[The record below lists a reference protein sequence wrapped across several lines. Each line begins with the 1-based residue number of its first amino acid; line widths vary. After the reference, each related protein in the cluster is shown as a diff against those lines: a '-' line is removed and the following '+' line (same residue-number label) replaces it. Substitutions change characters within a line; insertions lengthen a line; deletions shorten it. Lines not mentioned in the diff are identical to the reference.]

1 MADSERNLQD
11 DSKPQHQY
19 ALLLVN
25 TGRGF
30 ALFLAA
36 FSLLNLI
43 GELFHPG
50 FDASGWWLDTRRVP
64 GFVSHT
70 LMLVFAAVMFEFA
83 RKPDS
88 SRFLNVLQ
96 KVVVA
101 GVLLVALRDACVFH
115 SLVTQ
120 GTITTQFAL
129 PFSLIIAALLLT
141 ILGALHIRVRGRRT
155 SNRGKAMIFATTVGC
170 TVGFP
175 LLQIHCFGWTD
186 YRRPANA
193 AVVFGCKVYASG
205 NLSAALSDRVRSAC
219 ELYHQGLVGHLVM
232 SGGPGQGDIHETDA
246 MRDFAL
252 SLGIPAGRI
261 LTDQSGL
268 STDETVANTVPLFR
282 KHGFERVLAVSH
294 FFHLPRIKLA
304 YQRAGVDVFTVPAEQ
319 KFRLPNEG
327 FMLIRETVALWAYY
341 ARPLTGL

>member
-1 MADSERNLQD
+1 MADSERSIND
-11 DSKPQHQY
+11 VPKSHGWSVS
-19 ALLLVN
+19 LLLN
-25 TGRGF
+25 TGRGL

-36 FSLLNLI
+36 FSMLNLA
-43 GELFHPG
+43 GELLHPG
-50 FDASGWWLDTRRVP
+50 FDASGWWLDTRSVP
-64 GFVSHT
+64 SSVSRT
-70 LMLVFAAVMFEFA
+70 LILVFAVLMFEFT
-83 RKPDS
+83 RRPDS
-88 SRFLNVLQ
+88 FRLVTRFQ
-96 KVVVA
+96 KLAVA
-101 GVLLVALRDACVFH
+101 GVLIVAIHDASTFY
-115 SLVTQ
+115 SLVSR

-129 PFSLIIAALLLT
+129 PFSLIVAALLLT
-141 ILGALHIRVRGRRT
+141 IFGALHIQVRGRRT
-155 SNRGKAMIFATTVGC
+155 SAPSKAMIIAMTVGC
-170 TVGFP
+170 TVAFP

-232 SGGPGQGDIHETDA
+232 SGGPGQGGIHETDA
-246 MRDFAL
+246 MRDFAV
-252 SLGIPAGRI
+252 SLGIPPDRI
-261 LTDQSGL
+261 LTDRAGL

-304 YQRAGVDVFTVPAEQ
+304 YQRAGVDVFTVPARQ

-327 FMLIRETVALWAYY
+327 FMLVRETVALWAYY

>member
-1 MADSERNLQD
+1 MADSERNLQG
-11 DSKPQHQY
+11 DSKTQHQY
-19 ALLLVN
+19 ASLLVN
-25 TGRGF
+25 IGRGF

-36 FSLLNLI
+36 FSLLNLV

-50 FDASGWWLDTRRVP
+50 FDASGWWLDTRSVP
-64 GFVSHT
+64 GDVGRT
-70 LMLVFAAVMFEFA
+70 LILVFAVLMFEFA

-88 SRFLNVLQ
+88 FRFLTSLQ
-96 KVVVA
+96 KIAVA
-101 GVLLVALRDACVFH
+101 GALAVAIHDASTFY
-115 SLVTQ
+115 SLVSR
-120 GTITTQFAL
+120 GTITTQFAI

-141 ILGALHIRVRGRRT
+141 IFGALHIRVRGSRT
-155 SNRGKAMIFATTVGC
+155 SARGKAMIFATTVGC
-170 TVGFP
+170 TVAFP
-175 LLQIHCFGWTD
+175 LLQIHCFGCTD

-246 MRDFAL
+246 MRDFAI
-252 SLGIPAGRI
+252 SLGIPPNQI
-261 LTDQSGL
+261 LTDRSGL
-268 STDETVANTVPLFR
+268 STDETVTNTVPLFR

-304 YQRAGVDVFTVPAEQ
+304 YQRAGVDVFTVPARQ

-327 FMLIRETVALWAYY
+327 FMLVRETVALWAYY

>member
-11 DSKPQHQY
+11 DSNTQHQY
-19 ALLLVN
+19 ASLLVSI
-25 TGRGF
+25 GRGF

-36 FSLLNLI
+36 FSLLNLV

-50 FDASGWWLDTRRVP
+50 FDASGWWLDTRSMPDDVGR
-64 GFVSHT
+64 T
-70 LMLVFAAVMFEFA
+70 LILVFAVLMFEFA

-88 SRFLNVLQ
+88 FRLLTSLQ
-96 KVVVA
+96 KMAVA
-101 GVLLVALRDACVFH
+101 GALAVAIHDASTFY

-129 PFSLIIAALLLT
+129 PFSFVVAVLLLT
-141 ILGALHIRVRGRRT
+141 IFGALHVRARGRRA
-155 SNRGKAMIFATTVGC
+155 SIRGKTLISVATVGC
-170 TVGFP
+170 TVAFP

-186 YRRPANA
+186 YRRHADA
-193 AVVFGCKVYASG
+193 AVVFGCKVYGSG

-246 MRDFAL
+246 MRDFAV

-261 LTDQSGL
+261 LTDRSGL

-294 FFHLPRIKLA
+294 FFHLPRIKLT
-304 YQRAGVDVFTVPAEQ
+304 YQRAGVDVFTVPARQ

-327 FMLIRETVALWAYY
+327 FMLVRETVALWAYY